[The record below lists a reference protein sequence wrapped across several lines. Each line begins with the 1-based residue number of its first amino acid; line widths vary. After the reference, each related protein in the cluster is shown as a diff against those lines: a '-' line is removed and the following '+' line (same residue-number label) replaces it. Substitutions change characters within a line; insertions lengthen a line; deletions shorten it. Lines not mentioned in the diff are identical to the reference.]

1 MSGREDDDYEIG
13 YGKPPKQT
21 QFEKGKSG
29 NPSGRPKGSKNSFLA
44 VQRVLNRN
52 VQITIEGK
60 RKKVPLSEAV
70 AMSMSQKAL
79 AGDHRAATSLL
90 KLAASL
96 PDFEAEL
103 QKLEEIELTAHQQMD
118 IIEMIDFLEI
128 AQGLDE
134 LGFVVRTEEGRPK
147 LALSMLDTTINE
159 AMAAMPEATAGNIR
173 KYYLEGSTSQ
183 SAIEHDNAFS
193 RMRTAQRKR
202 RALKRLI
209 KS

>member
-1 MSGREDDDYEIG
+1 MSGREDDDYEVG

-128 AQGLDE
+128 AQGLDQ

-147 LALSMLDTTINE
+147 LALSMLNTTINE
-159 AMAAMPEATAGNIR
+159 AMANMPEAAARNIR
-173 KYYLEGSTSQ
+173 KYYLEGSASQ
-183 SAIEHDNAFS
+183 SAFEHDNAFTQ
-193 RMRTAQRKR
+193 MRTAQRKR
-202 RALKRLI
+202 RALKRLM